1 MCPRNGHI
9 WALSQ
14 LSLCNHNSDYLHYNY
29 FSIFVQFFSPNG
41 PSIFWL
47 SRFRE
52 VIWSSPSTLS
62 GTLPTFKY
70 SNWGGGEGGAASWE
84 GDAVHGDSLMH
95 FWLMPSRVSCVLMC
109 PSLLLLLLL
118 CYVRCCWW
126 ICRRCCETP
135 LDIWGA

>member
-1 MCPRNGHI
+1 VPQE
-9 WALSQ
+9 WAHLGPESTVPIQPQ
-14 LSLCNHNSDYLHYNY
+14 LRLFTLQLFLDFCT
-29 FSIFVQFFSPNG
+29 IFFPEWPLNFLVITIHQ
-41 PSIFWL
+41 
-47 SRFRE
+47 

-135 LDIWGA
+135 LDIWGT